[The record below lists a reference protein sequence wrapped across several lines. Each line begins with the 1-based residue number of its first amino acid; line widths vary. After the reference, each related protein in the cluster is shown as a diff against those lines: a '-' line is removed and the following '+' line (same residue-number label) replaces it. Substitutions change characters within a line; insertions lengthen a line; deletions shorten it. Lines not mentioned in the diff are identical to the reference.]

1 MDESVVWW
9 VQGKVIPYMSD
20 YYSAPVSELLGGV
33 ACGRV
38 LLLACVADFDCSA
51 TIQDACYCVR
61 WYGARV
67 CVYVKL
73 EASNPVYLGVRD
85 VDVETP
91 GQKTQLF
98 ERRHHRTART
108 AYHIVARRPGAGA
121 KVF

>member
-51 TIQDACYCVR
+51 TIQTLVT
-61 WYGARV
+61 
-67 CVYVKL
+67 VY
-73 EASNPVYLGVRD
+73 
-85 VDVETP
+85 
-91 GQKTQLF
+91 
-98 ERRHHRTART
+98 HRKKFTGGRSGRSILQDFFT
-108 AYHIVARRPGAGA
+108 FYRQPMTT
-121 KVF
+121 